1 MFRGVMTGNSW
12 TFFNDG
18 KRHVGL
24 KVYTDLMGACPDRLK
39 EMWREAEIQ
48 RQEDEMYGKRG

>member
-1 MFRGVMTGNSW
+1 MTGNSW

-24 KVYTDLMGACPDRLK
+24 KVYTDLMKACPDRLK

-48 RQEDEMYGKRG
+48 RQEDETYGKRG